1 MMTDG
6 KIKQCTIVL
15 TRDCNLRC
23 NFCYVKS
30 AGYMANEK
38 ISYANLKKIVDFCS
52 ESKVKF
58 IFFTGGEPLLYP
70 HIVDILQ
77 YIKGKQ
83 YPMMTAIATNG
94 VLLKD
99 PVLCKGLIDSGVDY
113 LDLSM
118 KGTNSQEWCR
128 ATGYDGFDQ
137 QLQAIRNLSVLP
149 VEFTCSMVVTLDNVL
164 TICDAVQIAYDNG
177 ARQFSFTFVIDN
189 DDTEEKDHVY
199 LEKHNPFALVGTFI
213 SQIDYLNAITED
225 WWIEYSFPMCVYTD
239 EQLSLLEGKLATPCQ
254 IHMKNAVTFNTKMEL
269 LPCDMYINQKMG
281 QFGTDFSSYREFEEL
296 TKHPVYQYVMEP
308 LWERPSTECTTCGKW
323 DSCYG
328 GCPVLWKHYSF
339 EALKTFKKE
348 MSGRM
353 SLNMT

>member
-1 MMTDG
+1 MTTEG

-23 NFCYVKS
+23 TFCYVKS
-30 AGYMANEK
+30 TGYKADDK
-38 ISYANLKKIVDFCS
+38 ISYEDLKKIVDFCS

-58 IFFTGGEPLLYP
+58 LFFTGGEPLLYP
-70 HIVDILQ
+70 RIIDILQ

-83 YPMMTAIATNG
+83 HSMTTAIATNS
-94 VLLKD
+94 VLLKE
-99 PVLCKGLIDSGVDY
+99 PTLCKRLIDSGVEY

-149 VEFTCSMVVTLDNVL
+149 VEFTCSMVVTQDNVL
-164 TICDAVQIAYDNG
+164 TICDAVQIAHDNG

-189 DDTEEKDHVY
+189 DDTEEKDKVY
-199 LEKHNPFALVGTFI
+199 LEEHNPFSLVAAFI
-213 SQIDYLNAITED
+213 SQIDRLNAITED
-225 WWIEYSFPMCVYTD
+225 WWIEYSFPMCVYTE

-269 LPCDMYINQKMG
+269 LPCDMYIDQKMG
-281 QFGTDFSSYREFEEL
+281 QLGTDFSSHHEFEEL
-296 TKHPVYQYVMEP
+296 IERPDYRHMMEA
-308 LWERPSTECTTCGKW
+308 LRERPSIECTTCRHLE
-323 DSCYG
+323 SCYG

-339 EALKTFKKE
+339 EALKAFKRE
-348 MSGRM
+348 TG
-353 SLNMT
+353 LAN